1 MTTLSLD
8 LTAEEMKWCSDWS
21 TLSGYTDAAEGVKEV
36 LKVCGAIP
44 RGPEYYKKRFDF
56 AE

>member
-1 MTTLSLD
+1 MTTLELK
-8 LTAEEMKWCSDWS
+8 LTSEEERWLSDWS
-21 TLSGYTDAAEGVKEV
+21 TLQAYETPAEGVKEV

-44 RGPEYYKKRFDF
+44 RGEAYWKEKFSF

>member
-8 LTAEEMKWCSDWS
+8 LTAEEMKWLDDWS
-21 TLSGYTDAAEGVKEV
+21 VLSAYQSPQEGIREV
-36 LKVCGAIP
+36 LKTCGAIP
-44 RGPEYYKKRFDF
+44 KGHEYFKQRFNF